1 MGHEMAIDEII
12 NRALA
17 LGDEGRWLEM
27 AETLGDALQENP
39 DDPYLLGWMGLA
51 EQELGNDGA
60 AYDYFR
66 RCLAQDPLD
75 PHLLALAGSALAAFD
90 DPDAEM
96 ALRAAAL
103 TGPDIPMARL
113 QYGAY
118 LAREGFFD
126 DALVHLRAALEL
138 SPEDPVVH
146 SELGTALAL
155 KGDLEEAVPH
165 MEDALDLAPDDS
177 WTRLLLGLIYAEL
190 GRIEEAAE
198 AIVQAAEGEDGD
210 PEAQVLAALAAA
222 TVGWDDAA
230 HDALARAD
238 MVATESDAPMIAE
251 AERGVVAGPEAAKR
265 LFLNNLAPSSLRA
278 RLADHF

>member
-1 MGHEMAIDEII
+1 MAGIEDILEQAI
-12 NRALA
+12 A

-27 AETLGDALQENP
+27 AEILGAALREEP
-39 DDPYLLGWMGLA
+39 EDPYLLGWRGVA

-60 AYDYFR
+60 AYDYFK

-90 DPDAEM
+90 DPDAEG

-103 TGPDIPMARL
+103 TGPEIPMARL

-126 DALVHLRAALEL
+126 AALEHLRAAVQLA
-138 SPEDPVVH
+138 PEDPVVH
-146 SELGTALAL
+146 SEHATALAL
-155 KGDLEEAVPH
+155 KGDLESAVPGL
-165 MEDALDLAPDDS
+165 ETALELAPDDS

-198 AIVQAAEGEDGD
+198 AIVQAAEEQEED
-210 PEAQVLAALAAA
+210 PEAQILAALAAA
-222 TVGWDDAA
+222 AVGWDDAA
-230 HDALARAD
+230 HDALARAEFAA
-238 MVATESDAPMIAE
+238 ATTDAPMIAE
-251 AERGVVAGPEAAKR
+251 AEERIVAGRKAAR
-265 LFLNNLAPSSLRA
+265 AMLLESLGPSSLRD
-278 RLADHF
+278 RLAEHF